1 MGSVHDRAKKEGGA
15 MDLFSGLQESSVGG
29 WEGRAASAWDLSG
42 DGRGVVLMAHQCSGW
57 ADRQAPRLEP
67 RRVSLALQKD
77 ATARRVLLKGAAPA
91 VGERVGVRLNLN
103 ILSSQGVCVHSVHKG
118 GSASKPMKGG
128 GYWNG
133 EVLDYREVVTL
144 RSAWFS
150 VHQAGRQA
158 IAAGEV
164 AKHPM
169 ASIDGVLCEPDT
181 NISGVEARF
190 NPKTTHLFLDMQKYA
205 VRWAEEVTVIGHRAY
220 ARGLIV
226 YHTRETAPVLEKGCA
241 ASEAR
246 FR

>member
-1 MGSVHDRAKKEGGA
+1 
-15 MDLFSGLQESSVGG
+15 MDLLSVLQDVGDGGL
-29 WEGRAASAWDLSG
+29 EGTPASAWDVSG
-42 DGRGVVLMAHQCSGW
+42 DGRGIVMRAHQSNGW
-57 ADRQAPRLEP
+57 GERPAPRLEP
-67 RRVSLALQKD
+67 QRVAQALDKD
-77 ATARRVLLKGAAPA
+77 ATARRVLAKGASPA

-103 ILSSQGVCVHSVHKG
+103 ILRSQGVCVHSLHKG

-158 IAAGEV
+158 IAAGEL

-169 ASIDGVLCEPDT
+169 ASIDGVLCEPDP
-181 NISGVEARF
+181 NVSGVEARF
-190 NPKTTHLFLDMQKYA
+190 NPKTTHLFLDMEKYA

-226 YHTRETAPVLEKGCA
+226 YHTRETAPTLEKGSA

>member
-1 MGSVHDRAKKEGGA
+1 
-15 MDLFSGLQESSVGG
+15 MDLFSGLVESAGG
-29 WEGRAASAWDLSG
+29 GCEGQAPSAWDLCG
-42 DGRGVVLMAHQCSGW
+42 DGRGVVLMAHQCAAW
-57 ADRQAPRLEP
+57 ADRPAPRLEP
-67 RRVSLALQKD
+67 RRVELALQKD
-77 ATARRVLLKGAAPA
+77 ATARRVLSKGASPA
-91 VGERVGVRLNLN
+91 VGDRVGVRLNLN

-118 GSASKPMKGG
+118 GSASKPLKGG

-169 ASIDGVLCEPDT
+169 ASIDGVLCEPDA
-181 NISGVEARF
+181 NVSGVEARF
-190 NPKTTHLFLDMQKYA
+190 NPKTTHLFLDMNKYA
-205 VRWAEEVTVIGHRAY
+205 VRWAEKVTVIGHRAY
-220 ARGLIV
+220 ARGLVV
-226 YHTRETAPVLEKGCA
+226 YHTRATAPRLEKGSA
-241 ASEAR
+241 ASEAQ